1 MILARERLKRKH
13 THDNTWLALP
23 PCTKNVRKK
32 NSGTEQ
38 FTTAP
43 RNYEKKNGKQKDIN
57 KAAKNQGK
65 KGCCLTF
72 TRFKSLP
79 CRWVFRYRGAL
90 LTQVHYLVSHRLY
103 TILSKRTPYLCHL
116 SFCIRTSPA
125 PGSLAYTRKLPR
137 NAYGNSA
144 GCSSFETFLVR
155 TLRKGPRHLFGRYLR
170 GH

>member
-1 MILARERLKRKH
+1 MV
-13 THDNTWLALP
+13 LP
-23 PCTKNVRKK
+23 LCTKNVHT
-32 NSGTEQ
+32 NSSGTKQ

-43 RNYEKKNGKQKDIN
+43 RNYEKQRGKQEDIN
-57 KAAKNQGK
+57 KATRNQGK

-79 CRWVFRYRGAL
+79 CRRVFQYRGNL
-90 LTQVHYLVSHRLY
+90 LTQVPYLVPHRLY
-103 TILSKRTPYLCHL
+103 TILPKRTLYLCHL